1 MYVCFLTSCP
11 ESFTGATSPAGEV
24 AKQSRSSP
32 ACRAAVKRRE
42 WVRKEVEKMEEDQF
56 QHQFHRSFLNKGIIP

>member
-1 MYVCFLTSCP
+1 MP
-11 ESFTGATSPAGEV
+11 PAGEV

-56 QHQFHRSFLNKGIIP
+56 QNQFHRSFLNKGRIP

>member
-1 MYVCFLTSCP
+1 MP
-11 ESFTGATSPAGEV
+11 PAGEV

-42 WVRKEVEKMEEDQF
+42 WVRKEVEKMEEEREAHWRANARRRGVKTGQF
-56 QHQFHRSFLNKGIIP
+56 AV